1 MQIPV
6 SKEELL
12 FQSEES
18 FSKLL
23 DLIKTFPEDYKNKI
37 YTKNELN
44 DRDRTFADIICHLH
58 EWHLL
63 RKNWYEEGMSGKK
76 PSLSY
81 SLQILPSIN
90 KSIWEK
96 YKGTELKKAIALFK
110 KSHKDIIALINKHSD
125 KELFTKNK
133 YKFTGSTTL
142 GAYFYYNT
150 ADHYNWGYKTIEKI
164 KYPAAI
170 T

>member
-1 MQIPV
+1 MQRPI

-37 YTKNELN
+37 YTKDELN
-44 DRDRTFADIICHLH
+44 DRDKTFADVICHLH
-58 EWHLL
+58 EWHLM
-63 RKNWYEEGMSGKK
+63 RKNWYEEGISGKK

-81 SLQILPSIN
+81 SLQMLPSIN

-96 YKGTELKKAIALFK
+96 YKGTELKKAITLFK
-110 KSHKDIIALINKHSD
+110 KSHKDIMALINKHSD
-125 KELFTKNK
+125 EELFTKNK

-164 KYPAAI
+164 KKM
-170 T
+170 

>member
-1 MQIPV
+1 MQRPI
-6 SKEELL
+6 SKDELL

-23 DLIKTFPEDYKNKI
+23 DLIETFPEDSKNKI
-37 YTKNELN
+37 YTKDELN
-44 DRDRTFADIICHLH
+44 DRDRTFADVICHLH
-58 EWHLL
+58 EWHLM
-63 RKNWYEEGMSGKK
+63 RKNWYEEGISGKK

-81 SLQILPSIN
+81 SLKTLPFIN

-96 YKGTELKKAIALFK
+96 YKGTELKKAITLFK
-110 KSHKDIIALINKHSD
+110 KSHKDIMVLINKHSD
-125 KELFTKNK
+125 EELFTKNK

-164 KYPAAI
+164 KKI
-170 T
+170 